1 MEEEWSSE
9 EEDAPSVSM
18 MDELQL
24 LLPRDDDAVILVL
37 VVSDVGM
44 TYWGLRRRGAAT
56 NAATTK
62 QRLSF

>member
-1 MEEEWSSE
+1 
-9 EEDAPSVSM
+9 M

-24 LLPRDDDAVILVL
+24 LLPRDDDAVILGL

-44 TYWGLRRRGAAT
+44 TYGLRRTGAAT
-56 NAATTK
+56 NAAVTK

>member
-1 MEEEWSSE
+1 
-9 EEDAPSVSM
+9 M

-56 NAATTK
+56 NADLTK
-62 QRLSF
+62 QQPSF

>member
-1 MEEEWSSE
+1 
-9 EEDAPSVSM
+9 M

-24 LLPRDDDAVILVL
+24 LLPRDDDAVVLVL

-44 TYWGLRRRGAAT
+44 TYWAWGLRHRGAAT
-56 NAATTK
+56 NAALTK